1 MNRPRRSA
9 CPAGS
14 AILVC
19 VTTPPYDGHPQYPP
33 GQPGQYPPGQ
43 PAQYQPQGYN
53 PYGQGPP
60 GSGGYGYA
68 PPGQLAGWPIRV
80 GASIL
85 DSLITSIPMIVGVIL
100 SLVIDGDQE
109 ELGTGGG
116 IAMGAG
122 FLVAFPVWVWNRVI
136 QQGRTGQSFG
146 KKLTGLRIV
155 NSQTG
160 HLIGMG
166 SNLGREVLAQIFNQ
180 LCILN
185 VLWPLWDDK
194 QQTWHDKVVND
205 IVIRL

>member
-1 MNRPRRSA
+1 
-9 CPAGS
+9 
-14 AILVC
+14 VC
-19 VTTPPYDGHPQYPP
+19 VTTPPYDGQPQYPP

-60 GSGGYGYA
+60 GPGGFGYGYA

-85 DSLITSIPMIVGVIL
+85 DSLIVSIPIIVGVIL

-122 FLVAFPVWVWNRVI
+122 FLVAFLVWVWNRVI

-155 NSQTG
+155 HSQTG
-160 HLIGMG
+160 QLIGMG

-194 QQTWHDKVVND
+194 QQTWHDKVVDD